1 MSESFPARIVPFYG
15 DELVAVQHQE
25 GDVLVVFGRL
35 CDNLGLDRSGQ
46 VQRVQRHEVL
56 REGLVTVPVQTEGGV
71 QQMQCLRLD
80 LLPLWLS
87 GVQAKRVK
95 AHLQEQ
101 LVRYQRE
108 AAQVLWREFRSQILV
123 AQPVPAARAEE
134 SPALAQLQQI
144 AEMGRAIT
152 AMAEQQM
159 EIQRQQQLLAERL
172 NKAGQ
177 VVRGMQGE
185 ISVLQDDVG
194 DIQVRLGVLEERL
207 HPASYITEAQAAE
220 VSNMVKALAEL
231 LTGKDKAKNH
241 YQGIFGELYRRFG
254 VASYKLIR
262 VEQYDAVLAFL
273 ESWRAAGSTEDPGAA

>member
-1 MSESFPARIVPFYG
+1 MSESLPARIVPFYG

-95 AHLQEQ
+95 EHLQEQ
-101 LVRYQRE
+101 LIHYQRE

-123 AQPVPAARAEE
+123 ASPPPSPGEE
-134 SPALAQLQQI
+134 SAVLAQLQQI

-152 AMAEQQM
+152 MMAEQQI
-159 EIQRQQQLLAERL
+159 EIQRQQQQLAERL

-177 VVRGMQGE
+177 IVRGMQGD
-185 ISVLQDDVG
+185 IQVLQGDVG
-194 DIQVRLGVLEERL
+194 DIQVRLGVLEDRL

-220 VSNMVKALAEL
+220 VSNVVKALAEF
-231 LTGKDKAKNH
+231 LTGKERAKNH

-254 VASYKLIR
+254 VASYKIIR

-273 ESWRAAGSTEDPGAA
+273 ESWRAAGSVEPPSGM